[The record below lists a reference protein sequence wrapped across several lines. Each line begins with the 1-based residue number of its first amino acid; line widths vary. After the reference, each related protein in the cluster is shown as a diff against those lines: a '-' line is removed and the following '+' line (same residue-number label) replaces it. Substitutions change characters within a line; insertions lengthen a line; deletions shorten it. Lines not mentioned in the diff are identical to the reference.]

1 MENFNILLA
10 FLLITIASLIAV
22 SVYCYLI
29 KYRAKQKHSLP
40 FKFTNNKLKEIVY
53 QKYKSKMSNKVKDID
68 LKNRTYYFCND
79 MINIKNFDVNNIKM
93 QNYKKYKNI
102 LIYYIGFVT
111 IKDSKHVKMYS
122 VNLLYLIFN
131 KVNG

>member
-1 MENFNILLA
+1 
-10 FLLITIASLIAV
+10 
-22 SVYCYLI
+22 
-29 KYRAKQKHSLP
+29 
-40 FKFTNNKLKEIVY
+40 
-53 QKYKSKMSNKVKDID
+53 MSNKVKDID

-79 MINIKNFDVNNIKM
+79 MINIKNFDVNNIKI